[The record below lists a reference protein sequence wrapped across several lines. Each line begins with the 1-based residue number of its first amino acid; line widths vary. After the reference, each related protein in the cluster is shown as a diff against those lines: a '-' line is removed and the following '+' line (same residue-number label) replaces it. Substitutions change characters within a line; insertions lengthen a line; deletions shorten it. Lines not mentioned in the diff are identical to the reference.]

1 MKKLSINWD
10 SEKALSLSA
19 MFISFITLMIFIYQ
33 TNLMRRQNYIS
44 ILPYL
49 QISTSNNAEHHV
61 YELNLK
67 NHGVGPAIIEKVTM
81 QIQGQSYDLA
91 DYENDVLTFLQ
102 AVAPKLD
109 SISNYS
115 NSTLNRGIAIPANT
129 TYNVFRVYDSEQD
142 YLLVRQT
149 LDSLLAVGLDFE
161 LRFKSIQDEHWVIR
175 PDSDGPLR
183 VE

>member
-1 MKKLSINWD
+1 MKKLSIKWD

-19 MFISFITLMIFIYQ
+19 MFISFITLLIFIYQ

-49 QISTSNNAEHHV
+49 QISTSNNVGEFS

-81 QIQGQSYDLA
+81 RHRGEEYDLA
-91 DYENDVLTFLQ
+91 DYENDVFTYLR
-102 AVAPKLD
+102 AIAPELD
-109 SISNYS
+109 SVTHYS
-115 NSTLNRGIAIPANT
+115 NSTLNRGIAIPANS
-129 TYNVFRVYDSEQD
+129 TYMVFRVYESEKD
-142 YLLVRQT
+142 YRMIRESIGRLM
-149 LDSLLAVGLDFE
+149 SEGLDFE

-175 PDSDGPLR
+175 PDSDGPER